1 MVTESKRWF
10 ALALLCLTGFMIIL
24 DASIVLVAVPSIERE
39 LTFSTGGVQWVP
51 SGYGLMFGGLLLL
64 GGRISD
70 LLGRRRVFIAGL
82 LLFGASSLLCGF
94 AWSGDALVLARGLQ
108 GAAAAVLLPSA
119 LSIVM
124 TTFPTG
130 ADRNKALGIWGAT
143 SGVGGTAGSLI
154 GGPVTDGLGW
164 QWIFFI
170 NVPVCLLVVVLAPA
184 LLLDSR
190 GTRRRGFD
198 VAGAVTVTAALI
210 ALVYGVIE
218 APTSPVGRT
227 VALLLLSA
235 LLFGL
240 FVLVEQRSAAP
251 LVPLRIFRSRALVGG
266 NLITISWGLTAFG
279 LNFIYTQYAQ
289 LALGVSA
296 VRYGLM
302 SAVLA
307 AAAVVA
313 SIIGQHLVTRL
324 GPRRVAFA
332 SLLVA
337 GAGATVMTQLTVH
350 SGYFELAF
358 WGLTIF
364 GAGLGAGTVAG
375 SIASLSDVA
384 GEDSGVASGLQSA
397 SFQIGGAVGIAVLS
411 AIATASTTGSTPTAL
426 THGYRVAF
434 LAVWA
439 CIAVGVAGCGLLVS
453 RRRPVDRHL
462 EVVTGSA
469 Q

>member
-1 MVTESKRWF
+1 MVTESKRWW

-39 LTFSTGGVQWVP
+39 LTFSAGGVQWVP
-51 SGYGLMFGGLLLL
+51 SGYALMFGGLLLL

-70 LLGRRRVFIAGL
+70 LLGRRRVFITGL
-82 LLFGASSLLCGF
+82 VLFAASSLLCGF

-108 GAAAAVLLPSA
+108 GASAAVLLPSA
-119 LSIVM
+119 LAIVM
-124 TTFPTG
+124 TTFPDG
-130 ADRNKALGIWGAT
+130 PDRNKALGIWGAT

-170 NVPVCLLVVVLAPA
+170 NVPVCLLVVVLAPV
-184 LLLDSR
+184 LLQESR
-190 GTRRRGFD
+190 GPGRRGFD
-198 VAGAVTVTAALI
+198 VTGAVTVTAALI
-210 ALVYGVIE
+210 VLVYAVVE
-218 APTSPVGRT
+218 APHSPVGRT
-227 VALLLLSA
+227 LALVLLSA

-266 NLITISWGLTAFG
+266 NLITISWGLAAFG
-279 LNFIYTQYAQ
+279 LNYVYTQYAQ
-289 LALGVSA
+289 FALGVSA

-332 SLLVA
+332 ALLVA
-337 GAGATVMTQLTVH
+337 GAGTTLMTQLTVQA
-350 SGYFELAF
+350 GYFELAF

-397 SFQIGGAVGIAVLS
+397 SFQIGGAVGIAALS
-411 AIATASTTGSTPTAL
+411 AVAAASTTGSTPTAL
-426 THGYRVAF
+426 THGYRIAF
-434 LAVWA
+434 WAVWA
-439 CIAVGVAGCGLLVS
+439 CLAVGVAGCAVLLS
-453 RRRPVDRHL
+453 RKRPVERQLQAVATH
-462 EVVTGSA
+462 
-469 Q
+469 

>member
-1 MVTESKRWF
+1 MVPESKRWP

-51 SGYGLMFGGLLLL
+51 SGYALMFGGLLLL

-70 LLGRRRVFIAGL
+70 LLGRRRVFITGL
-82 LLFGASSLLCGF
+82 LLFAGSSLLCGF
-94 AWSGDALVLARGLQ
+94 AWSGDALVLARGVQ
-108 GAAAAVLLPSA
+108 GAAAAVLAPSA

-124 TTFPTG
+124 TTFPSG
-130 ADRNKALGIWGAT
+130 PDRNKALGIWGAT

-154 GGPVTDGLGW
+154 GGPITDGLGW

-170 NVPVCLLVVVLAPA
+170 NVPVCVLVAVLAPT

-190 GTRRRGFD
+190 GPGRRAFD

-210 ALVYGVIE
+210 VLVYAVIE
-218 APTSPVGRT
+218 APGAAPAST
-227 VALLLLSA
+227 VLLLLVSTA
-235 LLFGL
+235 LFGL
-240 FVLVEQRSAAP
+240 FVLVEKRSAAP

-266 NLITISWGLTAFG
+266 NLITIAWGLAAFG

-289 LALGVSA
+289 LALGASA

-307 AAAVVA
+307 AAAVVG
-313 SIIGQHLVTRL
+313 SMIGQHVVTRV
-324 GPRRVAFA
+324 GTRRVAFV
-332 SLLVA
+332 SLLLA
-337 GAGATVMTQLTVH
+337 GAGTTVMTQLTVD

-375 SIASLSDVA
+375 SIASLSDVSGSDA
-384 GEDSGVASGLQSA
+384 GVASGLQNA
-397 SFQIGGAVGIAVLS
+397 SFQIGGAVGVAVAS
-411 AIATASTTGSTPTAL
+411 AIAAASTAGSTPAAL
-426 THGYRVAF
+426 THGYRIGFTSVWLF
-434 LAVWA
+434 L
-439 CIAVGVAGCGLLVS
+439 GLGLAGCALLV
-453 RRRPVDRHL
+453 RRKRSVEAQL
-462 EVVTGSA
+462 QKVTP
-469 Q
+469 

>member
-1 MVTESKRWF
+1 
-10 ALALLCLTGFMIIL
+10 
-24 DASIVLVAVPSIERE
+24 
-39 LTFSTGGVQWVP
+39 
-51 SGYGLMFGGLLLL
+51 
-64 GGRISD
+64 
-70 LLGRRRVFIAGL
+70 
-82 LLFGASSLLCGF
+82 
-94 AWSGDALVLARGLQ
+94 
-108 GAAAAVLLPSA
+108 
-119 LSIVM
+119 
-124 TTFPTG
+124 
-130 ADRNKALGIWGAT
+130 
-143 SGVGGTAGSLI
+143 
-154 GGPVTDGLGW
+154 
-164 QWIFFI
+164 
-170 NVPVCLLVVVLAPA
+170 
-184 LLLDSR
+184 
-190 GTRRRGFD
+190 
-198 VAGAVTVTAALI
+198 LI
-210 ALVYGVIE
+210 ALVYAVAE
-218 APTSPVGRT
+218 APTSSVSRT

-313 SIIGQHLVTRL
+313 SMIGQHLVTRF

-332 SLLVA
+332 SLLVS
-337 GAGATVMTQLTVH
+337 GAGATVMTRLTVD

-375 SIASLSDVA
+375 SIASLSDVPS
-384 GEDSGVASGLQSA
+384 EDSGVASGLQSA
-397 SFQIGGAVGIAVLS
+397 SFQIGGAVGIALLS

-434 LAVWA
+434 LSVWA

-453 RRRPVDRHL
+453 RRAADRHV

>member
-1 MVTESKRWF
+1 MVTESKRWW

-39 LTFSTGGVQWVP
+39 LTFSAGGVQWVP
-51 SGYGLMFGGLLLL
+51 SGYALMFGGLLLL

-70 LLGRRRVFIAGL
+70 LLGRRRVFSTGL
-82 LLFGASSLLCGF
+82 VLFAASSLLCGF

-108 GAAAAVLLPSA
+108 GASAAVLLPSA
-119 LSIVM
+119 LAIVM
-124 TTFPTG
+124 TTFPDG
-130 ADRNKALGIWGAT
+130 PDRNKALGIWGAT

-170 NVPVCLLVVVLAPA
+170 NVPVCLLVVVLAPV
-184 LLLDSR
+184 LLQESR
-190 GTRRRGFD
+190 GPGRRGFD
-198 VAGAVTVTAALI
+198 IAGAVTVTGALI
-210 ALVYGVIE
+210 VLVYAVVEAPHSPIGRTLALV
-218 APTSPVGRT
+218 
-227 VALLLLSA
+227 LLSA

-266 NLITISWGLTAFG
+266 NLITISWGLAAFG
-279 LNFIYTQYAQ
+279 LNYVYTQYAQ
-289 LALGVSA
+289 FALGVSA

-337 GAGATVMTQLTVH
+337 GVGTTLMTQLTVQ

-397 SFQIGGAVGIAVLS
+397 SFQIGGAVGIAALS
-411 AIATASTTGSTPTAL
+411 AVATASTTGSTPTAL
-426 THGYRVAF
+426 THGYRIAF
-434 LAVWA
+434 WAVWA
-439 CIAVGVAGCGLLVS
+439 CLVVGIAGCAVLLS
-453 RRRPVDRHL
+453 SKRPVEGQLQAVATH
-462 EVVTGSA
+462 
-469 Q
+469 